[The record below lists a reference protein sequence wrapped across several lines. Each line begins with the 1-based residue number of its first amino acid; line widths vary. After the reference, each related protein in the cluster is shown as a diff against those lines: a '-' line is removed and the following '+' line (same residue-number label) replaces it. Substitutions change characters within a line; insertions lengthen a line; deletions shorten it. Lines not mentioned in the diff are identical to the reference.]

1 MNKIYL
7 YCSQTLSDVSFLLF
21 DPDSVLVDTLTGTL
35 NINDVW
41 EADISLLPAN
51 TYTVVGKTGDRVLG
65 QEKIIWDGIN
75 IIEESGGLTNIQNT
89 MLLELYRLMGLDPS
103 RPLYVD
109 KTTRRVIPEI
119 EQSIDD
125 NTQRTIVT
133 RI

>member
-21 DPDSVLVDTLTGTL
+21 DSDSVLVDTLTGTL

-51 TYTVVGKTGDRVLG
+51 TYTVVGKTDNRILG

-75 IIEESGGLTNIQNT
+75 IIEESGGLTNLQNT

-109 KTTRRVIPEI
+109 KTARRVIPEI

-125 NTQRTIVT
+125 NAQRTIVT